1 MQLKGM
7 SAGSPREMVIYGSC
21 PCQGLV
27 SKGAT
32 VSVERILAKKGRN
45 VITILPEHM
54 VSDAARLLT
63 EHKIGVMVA
72 CDPKGKLEGVLSE
85 RDLVKGMAKYGAA
98 ALTMPVRNLM
108 TTTVITCKP
117 TDDVKD
123 LMQIMTQRRI
133 RHLPVLED
141 GRLVGIVSIGDV
153 VHIRLQET
161 QIEMGVLRDYAIT
174 RTP

>member
-1 MQLKGM
+1 M
-7 SAGSPREMVIYGSC
+7 
-21 PCQGLV
+21 
-27 SKGAT
+27 
-32 VSVERILAKKGRN
+32 SVERILAKKGRN

-54 VSDAARLLT
+54 ASDAARLLT

-108 TTTVITCKP
+108 TTAVITCKP

-123 LMQIMTQRRI
+123 LMETMTKRRI
-133 RHLPVLED
+133 RHLPVID
-141 GRLVGIVSIGDV
+141 SGRLVGIVSIGDV
-153 VHIRLQET
+153 VNFRLQEA
-161 QIEMGVLRDYAIT
+161 QMEMGVLRDYAMT